1 MMPFFR
7 KRKINPD
14 EMKNEI
20 IRLIDESREVIY
32 KIAFYSQPEVQEIL
46 ERVSK
51 RWEESGYQGR
61 PIDYA
66 SAEELEM
73 LYKIAR
79 RIVSRSPEE
88 LWSTYG
94 REYLP
99 TA

>member
-1 MMPFFR
+1 MVSFFR
-7 KRKINPD
+7 RRKISPE
-14 EMKNEI
+14 EMKSEI

-32 KIAFYSQPEVQEIL
+32 KIAFYSQPEVQEVL
-46 ERVSK
+46 ERVSR

-66 SAEELEM
+66 SVEELEV

-79 RIVSRSPEE
+79 RIVSYSPEE
-88 LWSTYG
+88 LWGVYG

-99 TA
+99 TT